1 MRWFLAVIGLLL
13 SAFAVAV
20 VIAPASLVPY
30 AIAEM
35 EKQGAIKQGVPSI
48 ALAETSGTVWNGKA
62 LQAIL
67 TVDGVDV
74 PLGVLEWQL
83 KPMSLLASEPEI
95 IFTTDAP
102 GQILKATVTANAQG
116 HIKVSA
122 MEGRLPISVLEPW
135 FPLLVRG
142 DIAFVVDHIYFS
154 ANTLNSIDGML
165 NFEYVDWM
173 GGDYDMPLGSY
184 TAQIYNEDRKVFVKV
199 DDFSSRL
206 GINGLMTVNPD
217 GLYTFKATLQPRSS
231 LAPEVAE
238 SVAWLG
244 KKQTNGD
251 VFIKTRGRL

>member
-1 MRWFLAVIGLLL
+1 MLIVIGLLL
-13 SAFAVAV
+13 SAFAVALV
-20 VIAPASLVPY
+20 NAPASLVPL

-35 EKQGAIKQGVPSI
+35 EKQGTLQHGVPSLV
-48 ALAETSGTVWNGKA
+48 LAETSGTVWNGKA
-62 LQAIL
+62 LEAIL
-67 TVDGVDV
+67 TIDGIDV
-74 PLGVLEWQL
+74 PLGILEWQL
-83 KPMSLLASEPEI
+83 KPMSLLVSEPEI
-95 IFTTDAP
+95 VFTTDAP
-102 GQILKATVTANAQG
+102 GQVLKATVTANAQG

-142 DIAFVVDHIYFS
+142 DIAFVVDHLFFS
-154 ANTLNSIDGML
+154 ASTLNSIDGML

-184 TAQIYNEDRKVFVKV
+184 TAQIYNEDQKVLVKV
-199 DDFSSRL
+199 DDFSARL

-217 GLYTFKATLQPRSS
+217 GLYTFKATLQPRSG
-231 LAPEVAE
+231 LAAEVAE

-251 VFIKTRGRL
+251 VLITTRGRL